1 MSMSMLRQR
10 LANSPCHI
18 YSISNIME
26 SLSSVIIVLIIIV
39 KTTHSTFETKIAWA
53 AIRLLTGVH
62 VRKEKQK
69 SHTYSLHSYGQ
80 QILILNP
87 HSILSVSRLFWPT
100 TGITDIKLFGIIGY
114 NVCLVRSS
122 LFSSIQASNFA
133 TYKGFGLCTDGIG
146 SKHFFFFHRLF
157 HFIQP
162 NRLFSILYT
171 GSNHGYNSFY
181 VRNNFIEWILIMN
194 MMNFWSLFIFK
205 SLYLDGLP
213 HIIIITALI
222 MVSWI
227 GRIKNCRRMWAEIQ
241 SIKLRR
247 HSMKICQKM
256 SSVFF
261 FFCCLC
267 GNLRL

>member
-1 MSMSMLRQR
+1 MSAWCEVHCFLLFKHLISQR
-10 LANSPCHI
+10 IKDSTYVQTLLVANI
-18 YSISNIME
+18 
-26 SLSSVIIVLIIIV
+26 
-39 KTTHSTFETKIAWA
+39 
-53 AIRLLTGVH
+53 
-62 VRKEKQK
+62 
-69 SHTYSLHSYGQ
+69 
-80 QILILNP
+80 
-87 HSILSVSRLFWPT
+87 
-100 TGITDIKLFGIIGY
+100 
-114 NVCLVRSS
+114 
-122 LFSSIQASNFA
+122 
-133 TYKGFGLCTDGIG
+133 
-146 SKHFFFFHRLF
+146 FFFFHRLF

>member
-62 VRKEKQK
+62 VREKKQQ
-69 SHTYSLHSYGQ
+69 SHTYSHSYGQ

-133 TYKGFGLCTDGIG
+133 THKGFSVCTDGID
-146 SKHFFFFHRLF
+146 SKKKFPSTF
-157 HFIQP
+157 
-162 NRLFSILYT
+162 
-171 GSNHGYNSFY
+171 SFY
-181 VRNNFIEWILIMN
+181 ATEPLI
-194 MMNFWSLFIFK
+194 FDP
-205 SLYLDGLP
+205 LYWL
-213 HIIIITALI
+213 
-222 MVSWI
+222 
-227 GRIKNCRRMWAEIQ
+227 
-241 SIKLRR
+241 
-247 HSMKICQKM
+247 
-256 SSVFF
+256 
-261 FFCCLC
+261 
-267 GNLRL
+267 

>member
-10 LANSPCHI
+10 LANSPYHI

-26 SLSSVIIVLIIIV
+26 LLSSVIIVLIIIV

-133 TYKGFGLCTDGIG
+133 THKGFSLCTDGID
-146 SKHFFFFHRLF
+146 SKKT
-157 HFIQP
+157 
-162 NRLFSILYT
+162 FS
-171 GSNHGYNSFY
+171 SKFSFY
-181 VRNNFIEWILIMN
+181 ATEPLIFDPLYWI
-194 MMNFWSLFIFK
+194 
-205 SLYLDGLP
+205 
-213 HIIIITALI
+213 
-222 MVSWI
+222 
-227 GRIKNCRRMWAEIQ
+227 
-241 SIKLRR
+241 
-247 HSMKICQKM
+247 
-256 SSVFF
+256 
-261 FFCCLC
+261 
-267 GNLRL
+267 

>member
-1 MSMSMLRQR
+1 MSMSKLRQR

-62 VRKEKQK
+62 VRKKQQ
-69 SHTYSLHSYGQ
+69 SHTYSHSYGQ

-133 TYKGFGLCTDGIG
+133 TYKGFSLCADGIG
-146 SKHFFFFHRLF
+146 SKHFFLPSTF
-157 HFIQP
+157 
-162 NRLFSILYT
+162 
-171 GSNHGYNSFY
+171 SFY
-181 VRNNFIEWILIMN
+181 PTEPLIFDPLYWI
-194 MMNFWSLFIFK
+194 
-205 SLYLDGLP
+205 
-213 HIIIITALI
+213 
-222 MVSWI
+222 
-227 GRIKNCRRMWAEIQ
+227 
-241 SIKLRR
+241 
-247 HSMKICQKM
+247 
-256 SSVFF
+256 
-261 FFCCLC
+261 
-267 GNLRL
+267 